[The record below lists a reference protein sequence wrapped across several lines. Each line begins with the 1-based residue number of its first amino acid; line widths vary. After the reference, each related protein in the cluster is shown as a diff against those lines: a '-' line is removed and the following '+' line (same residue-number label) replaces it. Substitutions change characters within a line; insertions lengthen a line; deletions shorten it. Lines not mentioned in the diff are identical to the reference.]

1 MATGSGRRAGTLR
14 GAIAGAALVA
24 AVLSAPAGAATLDAR
39 RGERLGSVSKEFVS
53 FGFDISQMQERGS
66 GSPVDFT
73 RPQLV
78 RLAEAL
84 GPAYVRYSGTKIDET
99 YYDPTGALGA
109 NPPGAYKYVLDR
121 DEWDAATR
129 FAAVAGLKVTIGVN
143 GGPGPRNAD
152 FSWNPDNARALL
164 ERARATGRPPA
175 VVSFANEPNLTYY
188 GSGNPP
194 TYRAEDYARD
204 VETFLGLRAELA
216 PRSTFIGPGSFFV
229 TGAEKPILGVDFGPQ
244 TAAIMPLLGSRY
256 DAVSLHHYPAFG
268 DSAKCVGL
276 QPRPPADPLAP
287 EFLDRIAGALA
298 YMRGLR
304 DAHAP
309 GRPLWVDEFGNTA
322 CGGVVGYSN
331 TFAASFYYLNAL
343 GTMARGG
350 VRVATRWTLSGPQ
363 PYALVDDV
371 TLTPRPDYWAALLWR
386 RLMGTQV
393 LAPRLSAAPATLR
406 TYSSCTPGSRGGVT
420 TLALNTDRT
429 ATATVRLAGV
439 GRYGAGVH
447 KVTGALGSEQ
457 VELNGRPLA
466 LSATGALPRLSA
478 ARVANGTVT
487 LPPTSY
493 AFITQ
498 PYALSRA
505 CGWRDPWQRWRPA
518 FRR

>member
-1 MATGSGRRAGTLR
+1 M
-14 GAIAGAALVA
+14 GAALVA
-24 AVLSAPAGAATLDAR
+24 AALSAPAGAATLDAR
-39 RGERLGSVSKEFVS
+39 KGEPLGSVSKEFVS

-66 GSPVDFT
+66 TPPFDFT
-73 RPQLV
+73 RPRLV
-78 RLAEAL
+78 RLAQAL

-99 YYDPTGALGA
+99 YYDPTGTLGP

-121 DEWDAATR
+121 DEWDAANR
-129 FAAVAGLKVTIGVN
+129 FAAAAGLKVTIGIN

-164 ERARATGRPPA
+164 SRAKAIGLPTA

-194 TYRAEDYARD
+194 TYMAADYARD
-204 VETFLGLRAELA
+204 VERFLALRAELL
-216 PRSTFIGPGSFFV
+216 PRSTFIGPGSFFI
-229 TGAEKPILGVDFGPQ
+229 TGAEKPILNVDFGPR
-244 TAAIMPLLGSRY
+244 TSAIMPLLGSRY

-268 DSAKCVGL
+268 DSAKCAGL

-287 EFLDRIAGALA
+287 EFLDRIDGALT

-343 GTMARGG
+343 GSMARGG
-350 VRVATRWTLSGPQ
+350 VRVATRWTLAGPQ
-363 PYALVDDV
+363 PYALVEET

-393 LAPRLSAAPATLR
+393 LAPRVKDAPATLR
-406 TYSSCTPGSRGGVT
+406 TYSSCAPGGHGGVT

-429 ATATVRLAGV
+429 AAAKIRLAGL
-439 GRYGAGVH
+439 GAIGAGVYR
-447 KVTGALGSEQ
+447 VSGDLGSEQ
-457 VELNGRPLA
+457 VALNGRPLA
-466 LSATGALPRLSA
+466 LGANDRLPRFSP
-478 ARVANGTVT
+478 ARVKDGTVT
-487 LPPTSY
+487 LAPASY

-498 PYALSRA
+498 PLALSRA
-505 CGWRDPWQRWRPA
+505 C